1 MKELKKARNFSV
13 KILCALFSMLIAFVS
28 LSVCA
33 YANET
38 YVSEVAIAT
47 GTNGRTSLENKGY
60 TVLFQS
66 LNLISNEDS
75 MVFLGYKMGTSAIT
89 DFIVSTQKSSSLTY
103 NKSTYTL
110 VSSVSLNNGTE
121 GTPIYLYSTKDSS
134 AGDKISSLDT
144 VSGFSDTDEIISL
157 RNDGS
162 SPVRMSDGSLANF
175 DKGVDNSEIYL
186 LMYRESSIKQYISN
200 ACIVTGNSKTDVINS
215 IASKGCDYYLDYD
228 LTLGNKISYIG
239 YQRSADKND
248 AITEITVDGTD
259 LIFSKAK
266 DSTSY
271 LLDISSDKL
280 FDDTFALGDWAGV
293 YAATDK
299 TISKTSKEYKAL
311 KNSKESCTCVSAGNS
326 KIYAFYL
333 GKVTELVE
341 TTTVTTTEN
350 STEAV
355 TEMDNN
361 TSIEESIT
369 EESDLT
375 ETEISESDVSEDL
388 TDEFYD
394 IDKSETSESET
405 EESDGESVG
414 SVFSKGSGKIILC
427 LAIILILILIG
438 TAFYMKARDKKNE
451 KDN

>member
-1 MKELKKARNFSV
+1 MKEFKKARNFSI
-13 KILCALFSMLIAFVS
+13 KILCFLFSLLITFVGFS
-28 LSVCA
+28 LCA

-66 LNLISNEDS
+66 LNLISNENS
-75 MVFLGYKMGTSAIT
+75 MVFLGYKMGTGAIT
-89 DFIVSTQKSSSLTY
+89 NFIVSTQKSSSLTY
-103 NKSTYTL
+103 NKATYTL
-110 VSSVSLNNGTE
+110 VSSVSLNNGTD

-134 AGDKISSLDT
+134 AGGKISSLDT
-144 VSGFSDTDEIISL
+144 VSGFTDTDEIVSL

-175 DKGVDNSEIYL
+175 DKGVTNSEIYL
-186 LMYRESSIKQYISN
+186 LMYRDGAVKQYISN

-215 IASKGCDYYLDYD
+215 IASKGCDYYLNYD
-228 LTLGNKISYIG
+228 LTSGNKVTYIG
-239 YQRSADKND
+239 FQRTADKND

-259 LIFSKAK
+259 LKFSKAK
-266 DSTSY
+266 ESTSY

-311 KNSKESCTCVSAGNS
+311 KNSKETCTCVSAGNS
-326 KIYAFYL
+326 KIYAVYL
-333 GKVTELVE
+333 GKVTKLVE

-355 TEMDNN
+355 TETDSN
-361 TSIEESIT
+361 TST
-369 EESDLT
+369 EELIAEETDFT
-375 ETEISESDVSEDL
+375 ESEISESAASEEL

-405 EESDGESVG
+405 EETDSESVG
-414 SVFSKGSGKIILC
+414 SVFSKGNGKIILC
-427 LAIILILILIG
+427 LAIIFALILIG
-438 TAFYMKARDKKNE
+438 TVFYLKVRGKKIE